1 MSTVY
6 RKTVWFVRG
15 LREYTLNGYL
25 EAKKKFEDLDTDTY
39 KDLNGKAYMVTGA
52 NSGIGK
58 SVSLEL
64 AKRGAT
70 VHMVCRDKTRGEE
83 AHQELLEAS
92 PNKEVHLHL
101 LDMSMPRKVWEFAL
115 NFAAS
120 GKTLNVL
127 VNNAGCM
134 VNERVVSEDGLE
146 KNFATNTLGTYILTT
161 GLIST
166 LEKSEEPR
174 IITVSS
180 GGMLL
185 VKLDVQDL
193 QFERMNPF
201 DGTMAYAQNKRQ
213 QVIITEKWAEMYK
226 STGIHFSSMHPGW
239 ADTPAVKSSM
249 PDFHRRMQGKLRTP
263 EQGADTIVWLCIS
276 KEAVKTPSGSF
287 FQDRQAVS
295 KHLPLAWTKS
305 SAGDEETLMTKLKEL
320 AEKFRVENTPNE

>member
-15 LREYTLNGYL
+15 LGQYTVNGYL
-25 EAKKKFEDLDTDTY
+25 EAKKKFEDLNTDAY
-39 KDLNGKAYMVTGA
+39 KDLSGKAYMVTGA

-58 SVSLEL
+58 CVSLEL
-64 AKRGAT
+64 AKRGAV
-70 VHMVCRDKTRGEE
+70 VHMVCRDKTRGEQ
-83 AHQELLEAS
+83 AQQELLEAS

-120 GKTLNVL
+120 GKTLNGL

-180 GGMLL
+180 GGALWCFCNM
-185 VKLDVQDL
+185 KCSC
-193 QFERMNPF
+193 
-201 DGTMAYAQNKRQ
+201 T
-213 QVIITEKWAEMYK
+213 
-226 STGIHFSSMHPGW
+226 
-239 ADTPAVKSSM
+239 
-249 PDFHRRMQGKLRTP
+249 
-263 EQGADTIVWLCIS
+263 
-276 KEAVKTPSGSF
+276 
-287 FQDRQAVS
+287 
-295 KHLPLAWTKS
+295 
-305 SAGDEETLMTKLKEL
+305 TL
-320 AEKFRVENTPNE
+320 

>member
-1 MSTVY
+1 MSTIY

-25 EAKKKFEDLDTDTY
+25 EAHKKFEDLNADAY
-39 KDLNGKAYMVTGA
+39 KDLSGKAYMVTGA

-58 SVSLEL
+58 CVSLEL

-70 VHMVCRDKTRGEE
+70 VHMVCRDKTRGEQ
-83 AHQELLEAS
+83 AQQEILEAS

-120 GKTLNVL
+120 GKTLNGL

-134 VNERVVSEDGLE
+134 VNERTVSEDGLE

-174 IITVSS
+174 IVTVSS
-180 GGMLL
+180 GGILGTFDITQTERI
-185 VKLDVQDL
+185 KFIIRGL
-193 QFERMNPF
+193 QSMSGAGEREV
-201 DGTMAYAQNKRQ
+201 G
-213 QVIITEKWAEMYK
+213 
-226 STGIHFSSMHPGW
+226 
-239 ADTPAVKSSM
+239 
-249 PDFHRRMQGKLRTP
+249 QGRGRVG
-263 EQGADTIVWLCIS
+263 QGRG
-276 KEAVKTPSGSF
+276 E
-287 FQDRQAVS
+287 
-295 KHLPLAWTKS
+295 
-305 SAGDEETLMTKLKEL
+305 
-320 AEKFRVENTPNE
+320 